1 MMIQL
6 TRVQINIRNKKSK
19 IKTNVR
25 KVLERHKCFINF
37 LHSTSPQNNSCPLF
51 DELLHCINQQFNNQ
65 VANDG

>member
-1 MMIQL
+1 MIPL
-6 TRVQINIRNKKSK
+6 TLVKINTCSKKSK

-25 KVLERHKCFINF
+25 KVLQRHKCFKNF

-51 DELLHCINQQFNNQ
+51 DELLHCIDQQFNNQ